1 MKNNRNNN
9 GLDSFCSFH
18 YNFLTMFGN
27 FLMKKL
33 LASKMK
39 DVPKEQQEM
48 VFAMLE
54 KNPDLF
60 KNIAEESQELIKQ
73 GKSQMDA
80 VMQVMKK
87 YENELKALK
96 Q

>member
-1 MKNNRNNN
+1 
-9 GLDSFCSFH
+9 
-18 YNFLTMFGN
+18 MFGN

-60 KNIAEESQELIKQ
+60 KKIAEESQELIKQ

-87 YENELKALK
+87 YENDLKALK

>member
-1 MKNNRNNN
+1 
-9 GLDSFCSFH
+9 
-18 YNFLTMFGN
+18 MFGN